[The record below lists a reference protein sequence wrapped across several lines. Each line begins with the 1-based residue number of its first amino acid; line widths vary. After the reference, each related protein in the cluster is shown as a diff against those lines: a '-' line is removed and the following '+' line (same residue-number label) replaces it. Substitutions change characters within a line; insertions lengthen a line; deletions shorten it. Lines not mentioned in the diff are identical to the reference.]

1 MPSYAGF
8 LMTLWIT
15 FVAIMSSIAAG
26 RMGFLGVPLVV
37 LVYSGVLAVRV
48 LVGMTLSERVASR
61 TGTAT
66 FWVAT
71 LGLLWYLSVFV
82 GDGTAGS

>member
-1 MPSYAGF
+1 MGSFVGF
-8 LMTLWIT
+8 LIFLW
-15 FVAIMSSIAAG
+15 FAFLGMMSAVAAG
-26 RMGFLGVPLVV
+26 RMGFLGVALVV
-37 LVYSGVLAVRV
+37 LVYSSVFGVRV

-71 LGLLWYLSVFV
+71 LVLLWYLIVF
-82 GDGTAGS
+82 GG

>member
-1 MPSYAGF
+1 MGF
-8 LMTLWIT
+8 VMRLWIT
-15 FVAIMSSIAAG
+15 FVALMSAIAAG

-37 LVYSGVLAVRV
+37 IVYSSVLGMQV
-48 LVGMTLSERVASR
+48 LVGSRLSERAASR

-71 LGLLWYLSVFV
+71 LVLLWYLIVFG

>member
-1 MPSYAGF
+1 
-8 LMTLWIT
+8 MTLWIT
-15 FVAIMSSIAAG
+15 FLAFMSTIAAA
-26 RMGFLGVPLVV
+26 RMGFPGVQLVV
-37 LVYSGVLAVRV
+37 LVYSIVLGVRV
-48 LVGMTLSERVASR
+48 LVGMTLSERAASR

-71 LGLLWYLSVFV
+71 LVLLWYLTVFV

>member
-1 MPSYAGF
+1 MA
-8 LMTLWIT
+8 
-15 FVAIMSSIAAG
+15 
-26 RMGFLGVPLVV
+26 LVV
-37 LVYSGVLAVRV
+37 LVYSSVFGVRV

-71 LGLLWYLSVFV
+71 LVLLWYLIVF
-82 GDGTAGS
+82 GG